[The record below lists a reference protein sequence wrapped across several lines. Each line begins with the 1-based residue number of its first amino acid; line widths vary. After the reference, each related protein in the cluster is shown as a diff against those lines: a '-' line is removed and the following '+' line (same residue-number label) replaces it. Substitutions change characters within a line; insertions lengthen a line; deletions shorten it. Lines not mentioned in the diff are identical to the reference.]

1 MTVPVDL
8 PLAEIARLCR
18 EYGVSELALF
28 GSVVRGEAGADSDI
42 DFLYVLSDPT
52 IGIRF
57 FEFHHRLA
65 ELLDRDADQVALV
78 PKNYLHRMLQDPIL
92 AEAQLVYAAA

>member
-1 MTVPVDL
+1 MMMSVDL
-8 PLAEIARLCR
+8 PLADIARLCR
-18 EYGVSELALF
+18 DYGVSELALF
-28 GSVVRGEAGADSDI
+28 GSVARGEAGPDSDI

-65 ELLDRDADQVALV
+65 ELLGRDADQVDLV
-78 PKNYLHRMLQDPIL
+78 PKNYLHRMLREPVL
-92 AEAQLVYAAA
+92 AEARLVYAAA

>member
-1 MTVPVDL
+1 MTAQVDL

-28 GSVVRGEAGADSDI
+28 GSVARGEAGADSDI

-65 ELLDRDADQVALV
+65 ELLDRDADQVDLV
-78 PKNYLHRMLQDPIL
+78 PKNYLPRMPRDPGP
-92 AEAQLVYAAA
+92 AEAHLVYAAV

>member
-28 GSVVRGEAGADSDI
+28 GSVARGEAGADSDI
-42 DFLYVLSDPT
+42 DFLYVLSDPM

-65 ELLDRDADQVALV
+65 ELLGREVDQVDLV
-78 PKNYLHRMLQDPIL
+78 PKNYLQRLLRDPVL
-92 AEAQLVYAAA
+92 AEAQLLYAAA

>member
-1 MTVPVDL
+1 MTLPADL
-8 PLAEIARLCR
+8 PIEEIVRLCQ

-28 GSVVRGEAGADSDI
+28 GSVARGEAGPGSDI

-65 ELLDRDADQVALV
+65 DLLGRDADDVDLV
-78 PKNYLHRMLQDPIL
+78 PKQYLHRMLREPVL
-92 AEAQLVYAAA
+92 AEAQTVYAAA